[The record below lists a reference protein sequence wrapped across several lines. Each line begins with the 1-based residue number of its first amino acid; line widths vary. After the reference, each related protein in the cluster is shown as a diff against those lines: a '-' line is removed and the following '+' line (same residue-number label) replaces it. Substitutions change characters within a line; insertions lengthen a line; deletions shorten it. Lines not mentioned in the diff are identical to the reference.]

1 MADYRR
7 SVANGHE
14 QPEKLTVKDISTRDV
29 VVAYPDET
37 VGTILRKMAPRDLS
51 RVPVV
56 ARDNPHR
63 LLGVIRR
70 NDIVRAHEIG
80 AMRRDEARR
89 RAETLQ
95 SVKDS
100 SAQFVDVLLVPPTTR
115 GRADLDPARAEPG
128 DPTWRHSATGG

>member
-1 MADYRR
+1 MEAVRVDEVMVRQPATVPADLPVSLLAGEFLRTGRHGFPVLDSDGSLFGVVSLADYRR

-70 NDIVRAHEIG
+70 NDMPPG
-80 AMRRDEARR
+80 SYP
-89 RAETLQ
+89 AE
-95 SVKDS
+95 
-100 SAQFVDVLLVPPTTR
+100 
-115 GRADLDPARAEPG
+115 
-128 DPTWRHSATGG
+128 